1 MRLWS
6 WNMSPLHSHSRL
18 FFPFNF
24 RIYALRN
31 AVLCQLNISIHRGDS
46 AGKKKNQGIH
56 HWHLEWVPGE
66 LASLQSYW
74 SSVEAVGLK
83 SCQEGFKQIYVLF
96 FKKQMKQQE
105 LAADGM
111 GCTWDWT
118 NVAKLVEFSRDCIIG
133 VEINLQQDAGLLLR
147 TATLRIVC
155 SQSRR
160 EQNQKNLMPN
170 SGEKKKRQTF
180 SGCLCYLRDQPGMS
194 YLSLSYTA
202 VKVPRNEVMAFN
214 RPQLYHVF
222 LFELRRW
229 PWLSEMHGSLKSHH
243 LLAYKIKRDENNT
256 SAYLILNTIL

>member
-170 SGEKKKRQTF
+170 SGEKKKDRHFLDVCVIWGTNQ
-180 SGCLCYLRDQPGMS
+180 GWVICLWAIQLLKFQEMKSWLSTGPSYITCFCLNFEGGLDSQKCMEVSKATTYLPTRSKG
-194 YLSLSYTA
+194 T
-202 VKVPRNEVMAFN
+202 KTT
-214 RPQLYHVF
+214 PQLT
-222 LFELRRW
+222 LF
-229 PWLSEMHGSLKSHH
+229 
-243 LLAYKIKRDENNT
+243 
-256 SAYLILNTIL
+256 